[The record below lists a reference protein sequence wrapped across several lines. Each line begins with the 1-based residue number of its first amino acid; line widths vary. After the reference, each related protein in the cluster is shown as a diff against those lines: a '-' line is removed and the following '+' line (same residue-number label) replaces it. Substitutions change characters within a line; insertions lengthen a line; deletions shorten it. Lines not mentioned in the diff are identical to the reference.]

1 MEQKVNFIQ
10 GGFDRTQYVE
20 TIDTTFTQLSTP
32 VEVTPEDL
40 LPSVEEFFEDYNA
53 LFFQIPKTGDNSHET
68 LIVQSSEYIN
78 FTPFSEEITA
88 LSEEIT
94 ALRQQLLDT
103 RQQLADSIN
112 VPE

>member
-1 MEQKVNFIQ
+1 MEEKVNFIQ
-10 GGFDRTQYVE
+10 GGFDRTQYTS
-20 TIDTTFTQLSTP
+20 TIDTSFNQLINP
-32 VEVTPEDL
+32 VEITPEDL
-40 LPSVEEFFEDYNA
+40 LPTVEEFFEDYNA

-68 LIVQSSEYIN
+68 LIIQSSEYID

-88 LSEEIT
+88 LAEEIT
-94 ALRQQLLDT
+94 SLRQQLLDT

>member
-1 MEQKVNFIQ
+1 MEEKVNFIQ
-10 GGFDRTQYVE
+10 GGFDRTQYID
-20 TIDTTFTQLSTP
+20 TIDTSFTQLVNPIDVS
-32 VEVTPEDL
+32 PEDL
-40 LPSVEEFFEDYNA
+40 LPTVEEFFEDYNA

-68 LIVQSSEYIN
+68 LIIQSSEYIN